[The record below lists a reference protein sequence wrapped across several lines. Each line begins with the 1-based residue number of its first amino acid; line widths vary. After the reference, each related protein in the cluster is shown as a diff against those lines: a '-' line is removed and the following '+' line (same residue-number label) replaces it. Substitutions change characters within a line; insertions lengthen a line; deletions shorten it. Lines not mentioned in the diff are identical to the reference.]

1 MDGTKFA
8 KMLSDKHL
16 FELDRMAYKY
26 SAADVREFSEIL
38 RQNFAQP
45 LPLVDFAGQA
55 LVCLPNLAQ
64 ISTKSMKQLLSV
76 PAESQPFGVQ
86 AMTEE
91 IHATLQIENIHS
103 TRNSIRHILNGN
115 APRNEEENRIYGMKR
130 GLDFI
135 ADQQNEITEKNL
147 HQLYQISTGEYLPA
161 EDKLLPDHF
170 YRHDAVYIVGGEE
183 SRKGLSDELLPQVM
197 KQLIDFA
204 NAEDDLNELHK
215 AAILHFAFAYYH
227 PYFDGNGRTARL
239 LHLWYLARHGYPA
252 ALFTPFS
259 RYIDESK
266 AAYYKA
272 YERVEKNAMLTGYTD
287 VTPFLSYFCKEVY
300 NRLQAD
306 TAPAHTDFKVYQ
318 QALVEGR
325 ITEKERLLWEYVL
338 SAYGT
343 SEFTTK
349 QLEKDFRNAAYA
361 TIRTFVMKFHD
372 MDLLAAR
379 NAGNRVFYKVK
390 LAVRRFLLC
399 ALSKKDQHSVSVF
412 SDIYGL

>member
-1 MDGTKFA
+1 MIYIGINLYQLRGATMDGMKFA

-86 AMTEE
+86 AMTDE
-91 IHATLQIENIHS
+91 IHGTLQIENIHS

-170 YRHDAVYIVGGEE
+170 YRHGAVYIVGGEE

-197 KQLIDFA
+197 EQLIDFA
-204 NAEDDLNELHK
+204 NVEDDLNELHK

-259 RYIDESK
+259 RYIAESK

-390 LAVRRFLLC
+390 
-399 ALSKKDQHSVSVF
+399 
-412 SDIYGL
+412 

>member
-1 MDGTKFA
+1 M
-8 KMLSDKHL
+8 
-16 FELDRMAYKY
+16 
-26 SAADVREFSEIL
+26 
-38 RQNFAQP
+38 
-45 LPLVDFAGQA
+45 
-55 LVCLPNLAQ
+55 
-64 ISTKSMKQLLSV
+64 
-76 PAESQPFGVQ
+76 
-86 AMTEE
+86 
-91 IHATLQIENIHS
+91 
-103 TRNSIRHILNGN
+103 
-115 APRNEEENRIYGMKR
+115 
-130 GLDFI
+130 
-135 ADQQNEITEKNL
+135 
-147 HQLYQISTGEYLPA
+147 PA

-379 NAGNRVFYKVK
+379 NAGNRVGFDD
-390 LAVRRFLLC
+390 LPCLFGTVRLVGY
-399 ALSKKDQHSVSVF
+399 SP
-412 SDIYGL
+412 

>member
-16 FELDRMAYKY
+16 FELDCMAYKY

-135 ADQQNEITEKNL
+135 ADQQNEITEENL
-147 HQLYQISTGEYLPA
+147 HRLYQISTGEYLSA

-170 YRHDAVYIVGGEE
+170 YRHDDVYIVGGEK
-183 SRKGLSDELLPQVM
+183 SRKGLSDELLPQAM

-204 NAEDDLNELHK
+204 NVEDDLNELHK

-259 RYIDESK
+259 RYIAESK

-318 QALVEGR
+318 QALVEGK

-372 MDLLAAR
+372 MDFLAAR

-390 LAVRRFLLC
+390 
-399 ALSKKDQHSVSVF
+399 
-412 SDIYGL
+412 

>member
-1 MDGTKFA
+1 MDGTTFA

-16 FELDRMAYKY
+16 FELDRMEYKY
-26 SAADVREFSEIL
+26 SAADVKEFSEIL

-45 LPLVDFAGQA
+45 LPLVDFAGQS

-135 ADQQNEITEKNL
+135 ADQQNEVTEENL
-147 HQLYQISTGEYLPA
+147 HRLYQISTGEYLPA

-183 SRKGLSDELLPQVM
+183 SRKGLSDKLLPQAM

-215 AAILHFAFAYYH
+215 AVILHFALAYYH

-259 RYIDESK
+259 RYIAESK

-272 YERVEKNAMLTGYTD
+272 YERVEKNAILTGYTD

-318 QALVEGR
+318 QALADGK

-390 LAVRRFLLC
+390 
-399 ALSKKDQHSVSVF
+399 
-412 SDIYGL
+412 

>member
-1 MDGTKFA
+1 MDITVNRTGSNRLYFHIT
-8 KMLSDKHL
+8 D
-16 FELDRMAYKY
+16 DRI
-26 SAADVREFSEIL
+26 D
-38 RQNFAQP
+38 
-45 LPLVDFAGQA
+45 
-55 LVCLPNLAQ
+55 
-64 ISTKSMKQLLSV
+64 
-76 PAESQPFGVQ
+76 
-86 AMTEE
+86 
-91 IHATLQIENIHS
+91 
-103 TRNSIRHILNGN
+103 N

-135 ADQQNEITEKNL
+135 ADQQNEITEENL
-147 HQLYQISTGEYLPA
+147 HRLYQISTGEYLSA

-170 YRHDAVYIVGGEE
+170 YRHDDVYIVGGEK
-183 SRKGLSDELLPQVM
+183 SRKGLSDELLPQAM

-204 NAEDDLNELHK
+204 NVEDDLNELHK

-259 RYIDESK
+259 RYIAESK

-318 QALVEGR
+318 QALVEGK

-372 MDLLAAR
+372 MDFLAAR

-390 LAVRRFLLC
+390 
-399 ALSKKDQHSVSVF
+399 
-412 SDIYGL
+412 

>member
-26 SAADVREFSEIL
+26 SAADVKEFSGLL

-45 LPLVDFAGQA
+45 LPLVDFTGQA

-64 ISTKSMKQLLSV
+64 ISTKGMKQLLSV
-76 PAESQPFGVQ
+76 PAESQLFGVQ

-91 IHATLQIENIHS
+91 LHATLQIENIHS
-103 TRNSIRHILNGN
+103 TRSSIRHILNGN

-135 ADQQNEITEKNL
+135 ADQQNDITEENL
-147 HQLYQISTGEYLPA
+147 HRLYQISTGEYLSA
-161 EDKLLPDHF
+161 KDKLLPQ
-170 YRHDAVYIVGGEE
+170 A
-183 SRKGLSDELLPQVM
+183 M

-215 AAILHFAFAYYH
+215 AAILHFALAYYH

-239 LHLWYLARHGYPA
+239 HHLWYLARHGYPA

-259 RYIDESK
+259 RYVAESK

-272 YERVEKNAMLTGYTD
+272 YEHVEKNAMLTGYTD

-318 QALVEGR
+318 QALADGK

-361 TIRTFVMKFHD
+361 TIQTFVMKFHD

-390 LAVRRFLLC
+390 
-399 ALSKKDQHSVSVF
+399 
-412 SDIYGL
+412 

>member
-1 MDGTKFA
+1 MDGMKFA

-91 IHATLQIENIHS
+91 IDATLQIENIHS
-103 TRNSIRHILNGN
+103 TLNSIRQILNGN

-204 NAEDDLNELHK
+204 SAEDDLNELHK

-259 RYIDESK
+259 RYIAESK

-390 LAVRRFLLC
+390 
-399 ALSKKDQHSVSVF
+399 
-412 SDIYGL
+412 